1 MLLDDMNIM
10 HTNSVHVH
18 QGNCLQYFHSLIFY
32 PYLKS
37 LCDLKVD
44 KAGAE
49 DIGEDHLECLPV
61 LKPGVKIEAL
71 NADRLAV
78 LDFQGL
84 EAGLQGLKVQ
94 GKHQVGAGVD
104 QDPRDLI
111 ETHWH

>member
-1 MLLDDMNIM
+1 MSTKDIVYNIIL
-10 HTNSVHVH
+10 
-18 QGNCLQYFHSLIFY
+18 CFSLILY

-61 LKPGVKIEAL
+61 LKPGVKVEAL

-84 EAGLQGLKVQ
+84 EARLQGLKVK

-104 QDPRDLI
+104 QDSGDLK
-111 ETHWH
+111 THWHYSYIISHEEMS

>member
-10 HTNSVHVH
+10 HINSVH
-18 QGNCLQYFHSLIFY
+18 QGHCLQYYVFHSLIFY

-44 KAGAE
+44 KAGPE